1 MNKMNLNLNMF
12 FPKKKIPLL
21 EHKSEINKQKL
32 YLYIIYYNNRYSNI
46 IFKQKWFIYK
56 SERKRAKF

>member
-21 EHKSEINKQKL
+21 EHKSEIK
-32 YLYIIYYNNRYSNI
+32 
-46 IFKQKWFIYK
+46 
-56 SERKRAKF
+56 EGT